1 LSKSQIYK
9 RGEAVERKIRVLL
22 VDDEPDFVESMSLWL
37 KAKGY
42 SVLVAS
48 SGEEA
53 IKIIKE
59 QAPQIVFLDIKMP
72 AMDGIETLRRIREF
86 NQRIPVI
93 MITAYADEEKL
104 AKAQRLNISGF
115 FSKDEDVKVLQDTIE
130 LTLKTYKR
138 IWKEH

>member
-1 LSKSQIYK
+1 
-9 RGEAVERKIRVLL
+9 VERKIRVLL

-37 KAKGY
+37 QAKGY
-42 SVLVAS
+42 YVSVAS
-48 SGEEA
+48 GGEEA

-59 QAPQIVFLDIKMP
+59 QTPHIVFLDIKMP

-104 AKAQRLNISGF
+104 AKSQRLNISGF
-115 FSKDEDVKVLQDTIE
+115 FAKDEDVKVLQDTIE

-138 IWKEH
+138 IWKER